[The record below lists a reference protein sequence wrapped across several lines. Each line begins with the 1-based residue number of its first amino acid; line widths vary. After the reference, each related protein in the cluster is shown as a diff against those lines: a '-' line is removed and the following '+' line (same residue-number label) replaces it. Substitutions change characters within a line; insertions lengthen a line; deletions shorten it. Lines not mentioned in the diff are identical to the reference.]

1 MKLSKISLFTSTLIV
16 SSVLFTPISSF
27 ASEIN
32 SVHTIT
38 PRAHITGGGGTLR
51 PQTSK
56 ILYLSKYELERYYG
70 KKFGSGNSLIDLG
83 ISSIISKKL
92 PKIGAFIGVS
102 SALVNEA
109 VDKRANTLNKI
120 KNNILYDGARG
131 IKVTLIGKP
140 SGYPTLSIKFD
151 TWW

>member
-32 SVHTIT
+32 PVHTIT
-38 PRAHITGGGGTLR
+38 PRAHITGGGGALR

-56 ILYLSKYELERYYG
+56 ILYLSKYELEKYYG
-70 KKFGSGNSLIDLG
+70 KKFTSGSSTADYIVSAL
-83 ISSIISKKL
+83 
-92 PKIGAFIGVS
+92 IGVKN
-102 SALVNEA
+102 AQLGFFTGLTFAMVDEA
-109 VDKRANTLNKI
+109 VNRRASTLNNI
-120 KNNILYDGARG
+120 KNNILYKGARG
-131 IKVTLIGKP
+131 IKLSMKGKP
-140 SGYPTLSIKFD
+140 SGYPVLSITFD